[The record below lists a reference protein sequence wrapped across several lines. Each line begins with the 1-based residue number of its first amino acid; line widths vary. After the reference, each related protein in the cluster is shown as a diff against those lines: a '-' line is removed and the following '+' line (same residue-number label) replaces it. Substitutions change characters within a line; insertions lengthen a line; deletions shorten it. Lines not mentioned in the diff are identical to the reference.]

1 MCVVCV
7 DVCSKLVAFGALHDK
22 ASATIAAW
30 FFEHIIFEYI
40 KPRYIQSNHGGE
52 FCGPF
57 DSMLQSLAITHVTTV
72 PYYPQ
77 SNGQVEVMNRVA
89 ESALHRLM
97 SEHPSAFWDELLP
110 EVKLGMRCVVSSAHG
125 FNPFEVVFKQEPI
138 LPA

>member
-1 MCVVCV
+1 MCIVCV
-7 DVCSKLVAFGALHDK
+7 DVCSKLVALGALHDK

-30 FFEHIIFEYI
+30 FFEHIICEYG
-40 KPRYIQSNHGGE
+40 KPRYVRSDRGGE
-52 FCGPF
+52 FCGAF
-57 DSMLQSLAITHVTTV
+57 DSLLQSLVITHVTTV

-89 ESALHRLM
+89 KSALRRLM

-110 EVKLGMRCVVSSAHG
+110 EVKLGMRCVVSSVHG
-125 FNPFEVVFKQEPI
+125 FTPFEVVFKQEPI